1 MSIDLRTQSELKRI
15 LLNSNGNK
23 KNKPESQELE
33 AEENV
38 QVVAPEAKEITASI
52 SDVLAMQNM
61 VMISTSRTTPIPS
74 GSYEL
79 PEGRVVVHENEDGN
93 IGFQY
98 KGKGSLSLN
107 ELGKL
112 VRKGLTPVQDE
123 PTANGVNGEIDES
136 VKKGG
141 TGDCWVLTGI
151 LSLTAT
157 AEGKALIKSSL
168 EIQKNGD
175 VIVNFK
181 GLGYSIRVT
190 AAEIKKHDTDDIKND
205 AFSNGDNDMLVF
217 ELAVEKLFE
226 QHPELKET
234 YGYNEEGKGD
244 DKYITQGGFGNDLV
258 EWLSSNKAEDLCTM
272 DKLENPYDKADVAEW
287 VAVPSSMT
295 RYQGEYPRPSSISL
309 DAMFN
314 DDKTNFSSEYINW
327 YNKTFVPIMQEY
339 NQSALNGLV
348 DGLSQEEV
356 MAKLQEAYENQP
368 CAMTFGLYVFANDTE
383 KTAKDVDGN
392 NFIWKYYSQSVEK
405 GELCGHA
412 FAVVGM
418 TQDTITFVNP
428 WDSTEKITMSWEEFS
443 KLGIGRIAYNK
454 LDKVEDTTEPATP
467 TTPTVDSDTEHKT
480 KLISQIES
488 DVERYLHTMVADNQA
503 DVVRKEFNKLITGD
517 ENTNFHQYLHTQ
529 DLDVTKLEEIAT
541 AVANKINATVPN
553 EPVTPDPV
561 IPDTPA
567 DNGVAELLA
576 QGFTQADIDE
586 YFDKTEDGK
595 YELKSGIKFSYYATV
610 QDRIRQ
616 NKTEV
621 EITSIDQLKD
631 FCGANKRLEL
641 LNEGWPEEMLDKY
654 FEKTTDFLTG
664 KQTYAMKPE
673 KNNVSIGT
681 ISVRP
686 NYTITTD
693 DSGNKTIEFTKDNS
707 KVTITV
713 KPDGSYTESIVGIKV
728 GPSIPTQAKQELLDK
743 GFTEK
748 QISEWFTLYSDGT
761 YSLKTNRAIATGD
774 YANSYIEFK
783 SVEEL
788 SAYIGADSRVA
799 LRNQGMPDDI
809 IDKFFELKRTGAD
822 GSFSYELK
830 VEGNYTITD
839 QGENKLIRI
848 QNKEDDTITEI
859 LVKKDGTYTIE
870 TSEIINIGDS
880 DDAKAV
886 AGSAN
891 ELLAQGFTQSDI
903 DKYFY
908 KKNNQYFLRSDI
920 TFRKEVF
927 VEQKGNVSYYDYE
940 NVNITTL
947 EELKEYSGAN
957 SRKALQDKGLP
968 DELIDKY
975 YRKEEG
981 RDGKIA
987 YHTDKPTSLGKDG
1000 NNTVFTIDSDGGGY
1014 IDNDG
1019 NITPKP
1025 TREYTIKP
1033 DGTYTVVEYTY
1044 EQITDTTRTHYMLTE
1059 KGLSESDI
1067 KKFFTEKD
1075 GLYTLKKGIMYKGQY
1090 INSVEALVDVLNKN
1104 K

>member
-33 AEENV
+33 AEENL

-61 VMISTSRTTPIPS
+61 VMISTSRTTPVPS

-123 PTANGVNGEIDES
+123 PAANGVNGEIDES
-136 VKKGG
+136 VKQGG

-443 KLGIGRIAYNK
+443 KLGVGRIAYNK

-467 TTPTVDSDTEHKT
+467 TP
-480 KLISQIES
+480 
-488 DVERYLHTMVADNQA
+488 VEPD
-503 DVVRKEFNKLITGD
+503 
-517 ENTNFHQYLHTQ
+517 
-529 DLDVTKLEEIAT
+529 
-541 AVANKINATVPN
+541 
-553 EPVTPDPV
+553 EPVN
-561 IPDTPA
+561 PDTPA

-586 YFDKTEDGK
+586 YFNQTEDGK
-595 YELKSGIKFSYYATV
+595 YELKSGIKFSYYATIR
-610 QDRIRQ
+610 DRLKK
-616 NKTEV
+616 NKTEI

-654 FEKTTDFLTG
+654 FEKTTDFVTG
-664 KQTYAMKPE
+664 KQTYAMKSE
-673 KNNVSIGT
+673 KSSKLT
-681 ISVRP
+681 VRP

-713 KPDGSYTESIVGIKV
+713 KPDGSYTESIVGIKKE
-728 GPSIPTQAKQELLDK
+728 PSMNTVAKQELLDK

-748 QISEWFTLYSDGT
+748 QINEWFTLEADGT
-761 YSLKTNRAIATGD
+761 YSRKTNRMILTGD
-774 YANSYIEFK
+774 YANSARDFK
-783 SVEEL
+783 TVEEL
-788 SAYIGADSRVA
+788 AKYIGADSRVA

-822 GSFSYELK
+822 GSFSYKLK
-830 VEGNYTITD
+830 AEGNYTVTE

-870 TSEIINIGDS
+870 TIEIINIGES

-927 VEQKGNVSYYDYE
+927 VKQKGNVSYYDYE

-1000 NNTVFTIDSDGGGY
+1000 NNTVLTVHNYQYGIDQ
-1014 IDNDG
+1014 DG
-1019 NITPKP
+1019 NSIEFP
-1025 TREYTIKP
+1025 TKEYTIKP
-1033 DGTYTVVEYTY
+1033 DGTYTVIEYTSD
-1044 EQITDTTRTHYMLTE
+1044 QITDTTRTHYMLTE

-1067 KKFFTEKD
+1067 QKFFTEKD

-1090 INSVEALVDVLNKN
+1090 INSVEALVDALNKN
-1104 K
+1104 

>member
-15 LLNSNGNK
+15 LLNSNGNG
-23 KNKPESQELE
+23 KNKPEPQELGE
-33 AEENV
+33 EENV
-38 QVVAPEAKEITASI
+38 QVVAPEAKEVTASI
-52 SDVLAMQNM
+52 QDVLAMQNM
-61 VMISTSRTTPIPS
+61 VMISTSHTTPVPN

-79 PEGRVVVHENEDGN
+79 PEGRVVVHDNGDGN

-98 KGKGSLSLN
+98 HGYGDMTLS
-107 ELGKL
+107 ELRKSIQ
-112 VRKGLTPVQDE
+112 KGLTPVQDK
-123 PTANGVNGEIDES
+123 PATNGVNGEIDES
-136 VKKGG
+136 VGQG
-141 TGDCWVLTGI
+141 NTGDCWILTGI

-168 EIQKNGD
+168 EIQNNGD

-190 AAEIKKHDTDDIKND
+190 AAEIKKHDTDDIKGD

-234 YGYNEEGKGD
+234 YDYEEGGKGD
-244 DKYITQGGFGNDLV
+244 DKYITQGGFAEDLV
-258 EWLSSNKAEDLCTM
+258 EWLSGNKTNNLCST
-272 DKLENPYDKADVAEW
+272 DQLNDPYKEAGVEEW
-287 VAVPSSMT
+287 ITVPSSVSE
-295 RYQGEYPRPSSISL
+295 YAGQKYPRPSSISF

-314 DDKTNFSSEYINW
+314 DDKTNFSNEYIDWLQN
-327 YNKTFVPIMQEY
+327 TFNPIVKKY
-339 NQSALNGLV
+339 NQEAPKVLV
-348 DGLSQEEV
+348 EGLSQEEV
-356 MAKLQEAYENQP
+356 MAQLQEAYENQP
-368 CAMTFGLYVFANDTE
+368 CAMTFGLYVFANDTHKVANDINGVPFNWE
-383 KTAKDVDGN
+383 
-392 NFIWKYYSQSVEK
+392 YYNDNVEK

-428 WDSTEKITMSWEEFS
+428 WDSTVKYTMSWEEFS

-454 LDKVEDTTEPATP
+454 LDKVEDTTVPDTP
-467 TTPTVDSDTEHKT
+467 STPTVDSDTERKT

-488 DVERYLHTMVADNQA
+488 DIERYLHTMVDDNQA
-503 DVVRKEFNKLITGD
+503 DAVRKEFNKLITGD

-541 AVANKINATVPN
+541 AVANKINETVPD

-561 IPDTPA
+561 NPDTPT
-567 DNGVAELLA
+567 DNGVAELKA

-595 YELKSGIKFSYYATV
+595 YELKSGIKFSYYATII
-610 QDRIRQ
+610 DWARK

-621 EITSIDQLKD
+621 EITTIEELKEY
-631 FCGANKRLEL
+631 CGANKRKAL
-641 LNEGWPEEMLDKY
+641 LDEGWPDELIDKY
-654 FEKTTDFLTG
+654 FTKTKQFNTG
-664 KQTYAMKPE
+664 KTVYSFDTSMIMSDADQGVEP
-673 KNNVSIGT
+673 
-681 ISVRP
+681 
-686 NYTITTD
+686 YTIEKD
-693 DSGNKTIEFTKDNS
+693 DNGNTIITFKKNYGNV
-707 KVTITV
+707 KITV
-713 KPDGSYTESIVGIKV
+713 KADGTYTEEVEKDASCST
-728 GPSIPTQAKQELLDK
+728 PDELKSK
-743 GFTEK
+743 GFTQE
-748 QISEWFTLYSDGT
+748 QIDSWFEEVADGI
-761 YSLKTNRAIATGD
+761 YKIKNKAIAKGD
-774 YANSYIEFK
+774 YANSYRKFK

-788 SAYIGADSRVA
+788 AAYIGADSRVA
-799 LRNQGMPDDI
+799 LRNQCMPDEI
-809 IDKFFELKRTGAD
+809 IDQFFELKRTGAD

-830 VEGNYTITD
+830 VEGNYTVTD

-870 TSEIINIGDS
+870 TSEIINIGES
-880 DDAKAV
+880 EDAKAV

-908 KKNNQYFLRSDI
+908 KKNNQYFLRSNI

-927 VEQKGNVSYYDYE
+927 VEQEGNISYYDYE

-947 EELKEYSGAN
+947 EDLKEYSGAN
-957 SRKALQDKGLP
+957 SRKALKDQGLP
-968 DELIDKY
+968 DELIDIY
-975 YRKEEG
+975 YHKEEG
-981 RDGKIA
+981 HDGKIV
-987 YHTDKPTSLGKDG
+987 YDSDVTSIGKDG
-1000 NNTVFTIDSDGGGY
+1000 NNTVLTVRDYSYTIYENGKKVPVP
-1014 IDNDG
+1014 I
-1019 NITPKP
+1019 K
-1025 TREYTIKP
+1025 EYTIKP
-1033 DGTYTVVEYTY
+1033 DGTYTVIEYTSD
-1044 EQITDTTRTHYMLTE
+1044 QITDTTRTHYMLTK

-1067 KKFFTEKD
+1067 QKFFTEKD

-1090 INSVEALVDVLNKN
+1090 INSVEALVDALNKN
-1104 K
+1104 KK

>member
-33 AEENV
+33 AEENL

-61 VMISTSRTTPIPS
+61 VMISTSRTTPVPS

-123 PTANGVNGEIDES
+123 PAANGVNGEIDES
-136 VKKGG
+136 VKQGG

-226 QHPELKET
+226 QHPALKET

-348 DGLSQEEV
+348 YGLSQEEV

-418 TQDTITFVNP
+418 TQDTIAFVNP

-443 KLGIGRIAYNK
+443 KLGIGRIAYNE

-467 TTPTVDSDTEHKT
+467 TP
-480 KLISQIES
+480 
-488 DVERYLHTMVADNQA
+488 VEPD
-503 DVVRKEFNKLITGD
+503 
-517 ENTNFHQYLHTQ
+517 
-529 DLDVTKLEEIAT
+529 
-541 AVANKINATVPN
+541 
-553 EPVTPDPV
+553 EPVN
-561 IPDTPA
+561 PDTPT

-586 YFDKTEDGK
+586 YFNQTEDGK
-595 YELKSGIKFSYYATV
+595 YELKSGIKFSYYATIR
-610 QDRIRQ
+610 DRLKK

-654 FEKTTDFLTG
+654 FEKTTDFVTG
-664 KQTYAMKPE
+664 KQTYAMKSE
-673 KNNVSIGT
+673 KSSKLT
-681 ISVRP
+681 VRP

-713 KPDGSYTESIVGIKV
+713 KPDGSYTESIVGIKKE
-728 GPSIPTQAKQELLDK
+728 PSMNTVAKQELLDK

-748 QISEWFTLYSDGT
+748 QINEWFTLEADGT
-761 YSLKTNRAIATGD
+761 YSRKTNRMILTGD
-774 YANSYIEFK
+774 YANSARDFK
-783 SVEEL
+783 TVEEL
-788 SAYIGADSRVA
+788 AKYIGADSRVA
-799 LRNQGMPDDI
+799 LRNQGMPDEI
-809 IDKFFELKRTGAD
+809 IDKFFELKRTGTD

-830 VEGNYTITD
+830 VEGNYTITN

-870 TSEIINIGDS
+870 TSEIINIGES

-886 AGSAN
+886 AGSVN

-920 TFRKEVF
+920 TFRR
-927 VEQKGNVSYYDYE
+927 KGENGYE
-940 NVNITTL
+940 NFNITTL

-1000 NNTVFTIDSDGGGY
+1000 NNTVLTVHNYQYGIDQDGKS
-1014 IDNDG
+1014 IEF
-1019 NITPKP
+1019 P
-1025 TREYTIKP
+1025 TKEYTIKP
-1033 DGTYTVVEYTY
+1033 DGTYTVIEYTSN
-1044 EQITDTTRTHYMLTE
+1044 QITDTTRTHYMLTE
-1059 KGLSESDI
+1059 KGLSEQDI
-1067 KKFFTEKD
+1067 QKFFTEKD

>member
-15 LLNSNGNK
+15 LLNSNGNG
-23 KNKPESQELE
+23 KNKPEPQELGE
-33 AEENV
+33 EENV
-38 QVVAPEAKEITASI
+38 QVVAPEAKEVTASI
-52 SDVLAMQNM
+52 QDVLAMQNM
-61 VMISTSRTTPIPS
+61 VMISTSHTTPVS
-74 GSYEL
+74 NGSYQL
-79 PEGRVVVHENEDGN
+79 PEGRVVVHDNGDGN

-98 KGKGSLSLN
+98 HGYGDITLRDLRN
-107 ELGKL
+107 L
-112 VRKGLTPVQDE
+112 VQRGLTPVQDE
-123 PTANGVNGEIDES
+123 PAANGVNGEIDES
-136 VKKGG
+136 VKQGG

-168 EIQKNGD
+168 EIQNNGD

-190 AAEIKKHDTDDIKND
+190 AAEIKKHDTDDIKGD

-234 YGYNEEGKGD
+234 YGYNEEGNGD

-258 EWLSSNKAEDLCTM
+258 EWLSGNKAEDLCTM

-287 VAVPSSMT
+287 VTVPSSLKG
-295 RYQGEYPRPSSISL
+295 YEGEYPRPSSISL

-314 DDKTNFSSEYINW
+314 DDKTDFSSEYINW
-327 YNKTFVPIMQEY
+327 YNKTFVPIMKEY
-339 NQSALNGLV
+339 HQSALNGLV
-348 DGLSQEEV
+348 EGLSQEEV
-356 MAKLQEAYENQP
+356 MAQLQEAYENQP
-368 CAMTFGLYVFANDTE
+368 CAMTFGLYVFANDTHKVANDINGVPFNWE
-383 KTAKDVDGN
+383 
-392 NFIWKYYSQSVEK
+392 YYNDNVEK

-428 WDSTEKITMSWEEFS
+428 WDSTVKYTMSWEEFS

-454 LDKVEDTTEPATP
+454 LDKVEDTTAPATP
-467 TTPTVDSDTEHKT
+467 PTPTVDSDTERKT
-480 KLISQIES
+480 KLISQIER
-488 DVERYLHTMVADNQA
+488 DIERYLHTMVDDNQA
-503 DVVRKEFNKLITGD
+503 DAVKKEFNKLITGD

-541 AVANKINATVPN
+541 AVTNKINEAVPD

-561 IPDTPA
+561 NPDTPT
-567 DNGVAELLA
+567 DNGVAELKA

-595 YELKSGIKFSYYATV
+595 YELKSDIKIKYYATLR
-610 QDRIRQ
+610 DML
-616 NKTEV
+616 NKTLSEKT
-621 EITSIDQLKD
+621 ITTIEELKEY
-631 FCGANKRLEL
+631 CGANKRKAL
-641 LNEGWPEEMLDKY
+641 LDEGWTDELIDKY
-654 FEKTTDFLTG
+654 FTKTKQLDTG
-664 KQTYAMKPE
+664 KTVYSLSDSSSPIMSILDPKFEGE
-673 KNNVSIGT
+673 KE
-681 ISVRP
+681 
-686 NYTITTD
+686 YTIEKD
-693 DSGNKTIEFTKDNS
+693 DNGNTIINIKKNYGNI
-707 KVTITV
+707 KITV
-713 KPDGSYTESIVGIKV
+713 KADGTYTEGIELKV
-728 GPSIPTQAKQELLDK
+728 SCSTPDELKSK
-743 GFTEK
+743 GFTQE
-748 QISEWFTLYSDGT
+748 QIDEWFEEVGDGI
-761 YSLKTNRAIATGD
+761 YALKTNRLIATGD
-774 YANSYIEFK
+774 YANSANSFK
-783 SVEEL
+783 SIEEL
-788 SAYIGADSRVA
+788 AAYIGADSRVA
-799 LRNQGMPDDI
+799 LRNQGMPDEI
-809 IDKFFELKRTGAD
+809 IDQFFELKRTGAN

-870 TSEIINIGDS
+870 TSEIINIGES
-880 DDAKAV
+880 DNAKAV

-920 TFRKEVF
+920 TFRKEV
-927 VEQKGNVSYYDYE
+927 VLGQDGKYVKYGYE
-940 NVNITTL
+940 NFNITTL

-957 SRKALQDKGLP
+957 SRKALKDQGLP
-968 DELIDKY
+968 DELIDKF

-981 RDGKIA
+981 RDGKIV
-987 YHTDKPTSLGKDG
+987 YDSNVITSIGKDG
-1000 NNTVFTIDSDGGGY
+1000 NNTVLTVHTFGYNIDE
-1014 IDNDG
+1014 NG
-1019 NITPKP
+1019 NMIPTPIE
-1025 TREYTIKP
+1025 EYTIKP
-1033 DGTYTVVEYTY
+1033 DGTYTVLEYTSA
-1044 EQITDTTRTHYMLTE
+1044 QITDTTRTHYMLTK

-1067 KKFFTEKD
+1067 QKFFTEKD

-1090 INSVEALVDVLNKN
+1090 INSVEALVDALKKNNK
-1104 K
+1104 

>member
-33 AEENV
+33 AEENL

-61 VMISTSRTTPIPS
+61 VMISTSRTTPVPS

-123 PTANGVNGEIDES
+123 PAANGVNGEIDES
-136 VKKGG
+136 VKQGG

-443 KLGIGRIAYNK
+443 KLGIGRIAYNE

-467 TTPTVDSDTEHKT
+467 TP
-480 KLISQIES
+480 
-488 DVERYLHTMVADNQA
+488 VEPD
-503 DVVRKEFNKLITGD
+503 
-517 ENTNFHQYLHTQ
+517 
-529 DLDVTKLEEIAT
+529 
-541 AVANKINATVPN
+541 
-553 EPVTPDPV
+553 EPVN
-561 IPDTPA
+561 PDTPT

-586 YFDKTEDGK
+586 YFNQTEDGK
-595 YELKSGIKFSYYATV
+595 YELKSGIKFSYYATIR
-610 QDRIRQ
+610 DRLKK

-681 ISVRP
+681 ISIRP

-693 DSGNKTIEFTKDNS
+693 DNGNKIIKFTKDNS
-707 KVTITV
+707 DVTISV
-713 KPDGSYTESIVGIKV
+713 KPDGSYTESIVGIKKE
-728 GPSIPTQAKQELLDK
+728 PSMNTVAKQELLDK

-748 QISEWFTLYSDGT
+748 QINEWFTLEADGT
-761 YSLKTNRAIATGD
+761 YSRKNMMLATGD
-774 YANSYIEFK
+774 YANSYREFK

-788 SAYIGADSRVA
+788 AKYIGADSRVA
-799 LRNQGMPDDI
+799 LRNQGMPDEI
-809 IDKFFELKRTGAD
+809 IDQFFELKRTGDD

-830 VEGNYTITD
+830 IEGNYTITE

-848 QNKEDDTITEI
+848 QNKENDTITEI
-859 LVKKDGTYTIE
+859 LVNKDGTYTIE
-870 TSEIINIGDS
+870 TTEIINIGETE
-880 DDAKAV
+880 DAKAV

-920 TFRKEVF
+920 TFRR
-927 VEQKGNVSYYDYE
+927 KGENGYE
-940 NVNITTL
+940 NFNITTL

-1000 NNTVFTIDSDGGGY
+1000 NNTVLTVHNYQYGIDQ
-1014 IDNDG
+1014 DG
-1019 NITPKP
+1019 NSIEFP
-1025 TREYTIKP
+1025 TKEYTIKP
-1033 DGTYTVVEYTY
+1033 DGTYTVIEYTSN
-1044 EQITDTTRTHYMLTE
+1044 QITDTTRTHYMLTE
-1059 KGLSESDI
+1059 KGLSEQDI
-1067 KKFFTEKD
+1067 QKFFTEKD